1 MLFAYFTGMID
12 QARLLSVNLATE
24 GKLRFQGREVRSGIF
39 KAPAAGRVRLSRLG
53 LEGDFQADPR
63 YHGGPAKAVYVY
75 PSEHYPHF
83 CDVLGRQDLSPGFF
97 GENFT
102 TEGLLEQDVNIGDVF
117 QVGTAAVQITT
128 PRSPCFKLGAKVGSQ
143 RFIKTFLESRR
154 LGFYLAVLEEGEVG
168 AGDVI
173 RRIAAD
179 SAGLSV
185 AAKIEQR
192 YFARANPST

>member
-1 MLFAYFTGMID
+1 MID

-24 GKLRFQGREVRSGIF
+24 GKLRFRGREVRSGIF
-39 KAPAAGRVRLSRLG
+39 KAPAAGRVRLNRLG

-63 YHGGPAKAVYVY
+63 YHGGPEKAVYVY
-75 PSEHYPHF
+75 PWEHYAHF

-102 TEGLLEQDVNIGDVF
+102 TEGLLEDGVNIGDVF
-117 QVGTAAVQITT
+117 RIGTAVVQITT

-173 RRIAAD
+173 RRVAAD

-185 AAKIEQR
+185 AALIEQR
-192 YFARANPST
+192 YFARANA